1 MSVLTYIVGGASIL
15 VGALAASWY
24 LLSLTNRPAR
34 RAHLRR
40 WARIHP
46 GVRPLGRRRAWNGF
60 GIGLGTVVT
69 GTLLVL
75 SVSDSAI
82 GRLTLIA
89 LIALL
94 VWNLAF
100 SVTLL
105 VQRRSASLAD
115 ARRRR

>member
-15 VGALAASWY
+15 VGALAAAWY
-24 LLSLTNRPAR
+24 LLSLTDRPAR
-34 RAHLRR
+34 RARLRR
-40 WARIHP
+40 CACIRPGARP
-46 GVRPLGRRRAWNGF
+46 RGRRTAWNGF

-75 SVSDSAI
+75 SMDDPAI

-100 SVTLL
+100 SFTLL
-105 VQRRSASLAD
+105 VHRRSASLAD